1 MSLRPF
7 KLFHYFLLF
16 TLALAPALLTPDSA
30 MALGAAGSGGAG
42 AGDNPWSDNG
52 RTPFEIQMT
61 GVINPETEEETSAP
75 EGETSA
81 GKSIALVTLGIGQYH
96 ETYKFEIVKLE
107 SPPNPQV
114 SASMILQNK
123 GKRQYDFELIGRSE
137 LLSKVAQAEPG
148 TPLLII
154 GMYTQGL
161 QRLQLVSV
169 DVVGMDKY

>member
-1 MSLRPF
+1 MRLHSSTLLHSF
-7 KLFHYFLLF
+7 LFL
-16 TLALAPALLTPDSA
+16 TLALSPALLSTDSA
-30 MALGAAGSGGAG
+30 RAVTSGGG
-42 AGDNPWSDNG
+42 TVGSGDNPWAEQG

-61 GVINPETEEETSAP
+61 GVINPETEGETSP
-75 EGETSA
+75 TEGETSA
-81 GKSIALVTLGIGQYH
+81 EKSIAMVTLGIGQYH

-123 GKRQYDFELIGRSE
+123 GKRQYDFELIGPTP

-148 TPLLII
+148 TPLLIV
-154 GMYTQGL
+154 GMFTQRD
-161 QRLQLVSV
+161 QKLQLVSV